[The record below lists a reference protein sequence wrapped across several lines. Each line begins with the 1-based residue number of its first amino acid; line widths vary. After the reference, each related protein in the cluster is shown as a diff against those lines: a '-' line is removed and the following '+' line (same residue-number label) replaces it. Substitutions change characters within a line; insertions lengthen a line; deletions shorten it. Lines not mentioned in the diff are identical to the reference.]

1 MFTTF
6 KSNRELTLEELQE
19 VMVLMENQETTDRDI
34 STLLEI
40 NGNFA
45 KIVVDIDEDGNVT
58 LI

>member
-6 KSNRELTLEELQE
+6 KSNRELTFEELQE
-19 VMVLMENQETTDRDI
+19 VMVLMGNQETTDRDV

>member
-6 KSNRELTLEELQE
+6 KTNRELTFEELQE
-19 VMVLMENQETTDRDI
+19 VMVLMENQETTDRDV
-34 STLLEI
+34 STSLSI

-45 KIVVDIDEDGNVT
+45 KIVVDIDDDGNVT

>member
-1 MFTTF
+1 
-6 KSNRELTLEELQE
+6 
-19 VMVLMENQETTDRDI
+19 MVLMENQETTDRDI